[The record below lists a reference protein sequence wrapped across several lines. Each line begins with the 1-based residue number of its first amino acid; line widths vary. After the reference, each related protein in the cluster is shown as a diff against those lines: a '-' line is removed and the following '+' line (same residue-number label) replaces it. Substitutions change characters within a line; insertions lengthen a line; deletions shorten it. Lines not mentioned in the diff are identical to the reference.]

1 MPPEPA
7 TLRRGRGALSFAS
20 PDRWQRAS
28 GHGEIARWYQVQIDG
43 SEVSC
48 HDETVS
54 VTSKKQGT
62 SASARSPIDFVSAA
76 GTVLVPQDFI
86 S

>member
-1 MPPEPA
+1 VPPEPA

-48 HDETVS
+48 HDEIV
-54 VTSKKQGT
+54 
-62 SASARSPIDFVSAA
+62 
-76 GTVLVPQDFI
+76 
-86 S
+86 